1 MSQRVRVGS
10 RYRLAV
16 QSGESH
22 QRSNAT
28 LPSGDRT
35 STYVGAPTLAEPVLR
50 PPLLPD
56 MASAPRDPDRLVG
69 RTIGDCTILR
79 LIGEGGM
86 GRVYEG
92 RQERPKRDVA
102 VKLMRHGLGSSSA
115 AKRFEFEAQVL
126 ARLRHPCI
134 AQVYGAGTFE
144 DDGESVPYF
153 VMEFV
158 QGAKPITR
166 YAEEKKLSVR
176 ERVALF
182 ARVCEA
188 VAHGHQRGVIH
199 RDLKP
204 GNILVD
210 AHGLPKIIDFGVA
223 RSTDSDLTVTTA
235 NTALGQL
242 VGTLQY
248 MSPEQFASDPSDIDV
263 RSDVYSLGVVF
274 YELLAGHPPYDLR
287 RAAISEA
294 ARIVCEQ
301 DPTRLSSISRTLRG
315 DVELIALKCLEK
327 NRTRRYASAA
337 ELAADMNAFVAGE
350 PISAMAPGVID
361 GMRRFARRHRAM
373 TAGLVGAFAVLV
385 LAVAVVSFVAIEAN
399 RQRVRAE
406 KGEEE
411 ARTQLARAQAVSGF
425 VARMIASIDPDVAR
439 ERDTTLLR
447 MILDGA
453 ARDTE
458 SLFTQP
464 EVQAEICS
472 IVGGAYKSIG
482 AYEAASPHLDRVV
495 AIRRTLDGPSG
506 ARTLRAESDRAL
518 LLRAMGRLQDAEAPL
533 REVYERSR
541 GSYGPSHAETIGA
554 MTNYGTLLHKL
565 GRFEEADP
573 LLHAALEE
581 NRRLHGPDDRDSL
594 IALNNLA
601 NLLKD
606 MGRAEEAEPLL
617 RDAVGRNRRVHG
629 DDHSETLTALN
640 NLGALLQETGRLDE
654 AEPVLREVAT
664 TARRIFGPEHM
675 LTLVADANV
684 GFLLLQRGQSAAAA
698 ELFESSLAHA
708 RHALGSDHPHTLTTI
723 SNLAL
728 ALKRLDRLEEA
739 EALMREAL
747 ARSHATLGND
757 HPETLRNLN
766 SLGLLRQKRGD
777 VAEAETLL
785 REAYEGDRRTLGDD
799 HPDTLTASHNL
810 GKLLRNVESFDAA
823 ATVLVQSVE
832 GHRHTFGDLHHD
844 TLAEVELLIDVLI
857 GARRCDEAHVTLAE
871 LELSASN
878 GPANEEARKA
888 IAACAARVRDGC
900 LGDEATAQR

>member
-1 MSQRVRVGS
+1 MS
-10 RYRLAV
+10 
-16 QSGESH
+16 SGEH
-22 QRSNAT
+22 HEPVA
-28 LPSGDRT
+28 PSTANDRT
-35 STYVGAPTLAEPVLR
+35 STYVGAPTLADPVLR
-50 PPLLPD
+50 APL
-56 MASAPRDPDRLVG
+56 MAATTSGEREADRLVG

-92 RQERPKRDVA
+92 RQERPRRDVA

-134 AQVYGAGTFE
+134 AQVYGAGTFD
-144 DDGESVPYF
+144 DDGEAVPYF
-153 VMEFV
+153 VMEFI

-166 YAEEKKLSVR
+166 YAEEKRLSVR

-210 AHGLPKIIDFGVA
+210 AHGQPKIIDFGVA

-235 NTALGQL
+235 NTAVGQL

-248 MSPEQFASDPSDIDV
+248 MSPEQFASDPNDVDV

-337 ELAADMNAFVAGE
+337 ELAADVNAFVAGE

-373 TAGLVGAFAVLV
+373 TAGLVGAFVVLV

-458 SLFTQP
+458 SLWSQP

-482 AYEAASPHLDRVV
+482 AYDAASPHLDRVV

-533 REVYERSR
+533 REVYERSY
-541 GSYGPSHAETIGA
+541 GTYGPSHAETIGA

-573 LLHAALEE
+573 LLHAALDET
-581 NRRLHGPDDRDSL
+581 RRLHGPDDRDSL
-594 IALNNLA
+594 VALNNLA

-617 RDAVGRNRRVHG
+617 RDAVERNRRVHG
-629 DDHSETLTALN
+629 GDHSETLTALN

-664 TARRIFGPEHM
+664 TARRIFGAEHV

-698 ELFESSLAHA
+698 DLFETSLAHA

-728 ALKRLDRLEEA
+728 ALKRLDRLDEA
-739 EALMREAL
+739 ETLMREAL
-747 ARSHATLGND
+747 ARSRASLGND

-777 VAEAETLL
+777 LVEAESLL
-785 REAYEGDRRTLGDD
+785 REAYEGDRRVLGND

-810 GKLLRNVESFDAA
+810 GKLLRSVESYGDA
-823 ATVLVQSVE
+823 ATVLAQSVE
-832 GHRHTFGDLHHD
+832 GHRRTFGDLHGD
-844 TLAEVELLIDVLI
+844 TLAEIELYIDVLVMSH
-857 GARRCDEAHVTLAE
+857 RCDDASAVLMTLEQSAAE
-871 LELSASN
+871 GLADE
-878 GPANEEARKA
+878 GTKTVVAR
-888 IAACAARVRDGC
+888 CVARVRNGC
-900 LGDEATAQR
+900 PNDHRTAQR